1 MTIKEFRCESCG
13 KTFLG
18 QGNSKFCYDC
28 RMKRMR
34 GIREIAKEIIKDEDI
49 KEFLNK

>member
-18 QGNSKFCYDC
+18 QANSRFCYDC
-28 RMKRMR
+28 LSKRTR
-34 GIREIAKEIIKDEDI
+34 GLAKDILRQEDI
-49 KEFLNK
+49 EDFIRWKTK